1 MYYPLALDFHEV
13 LEGGTRQ
20 PSQTAG
26 APEFG
31 QLIRL
36 LEDKLAQG
44 SDADI
49 SLSVDDT
56 HELVHALRFSKDAND
71 RLQVVEQELA
81 EATQRAGESPF
92 LGKYGDYTGH
102 VWNDLRSAGDVRE
115 LPKQVTDA
123 VTLIEDRFCDKGK
136 ILRKRAETLRPPLTE
151 RAARCAAFA
160 YSVRC
165 QLFHSEEVYNP
176 TEKTI
181 GPRAD
186 ADLEALAT
194 DLPGSRSGQLGYW
207 QEIINY
213 VKCTR
218 GPQESE
224 SGKTSSDQVS
234 VSRRSKLTRNQS
246 AQFFAD
252 LAADGTLPRSATPF
266 LLEHGVF
273 GASPAVSPIS
283 RSKRGRSA
291 SPLVKRTRKRIAGE
305 DPFVT
310 SRLCDTTLLRPSGL
324 RSDEAK
330 TLLTEILSDVNRRIE
345 GAEYESLKHRGRG
358 TGGSIWDLGDKDDD
372 VGLGSAFVEEEEE
385 D

>member
-1 MYYPLALDFHEV
+1 MVFTIQASFRSAGARNAVSSSSYLALSLPSHRGCRFTQSSG
-13 LEGGTRQ
+13 EGLQ
-20 PSQTAG
+20 PSSPEPSQTAA

-56 HELVHALRFSKDAND
+56 HELVRALRFSKDAND

-81 EATQRAGESPF
+81 EATQRAGDSPF
-92 LGKYGDYTGH
+92 LGKFGDYSGH
-102 VWNDLRSAGDVRE
+102 VWNDLHSAGDVQE

-123 VTLIEDRFCDKGK
+123 ATLIEDRFCDKGK
-136 ILRKRAETLRPPLTE
+136 SFRKRAETLRPPLTE

-165 QLFHSEEVYNP
+165 QLFHSEAVYNA
-176 TEKTI
+176 TKETI

-186 ADLEALAT
+186 ADLATLAT
-194 DLPGSRSGQLGYW
+194 DLPGSRSDQLGYW

-218 GPQESE
+218 GPQGSKK
-224 SGKTSSDQVS
+224 GKTSSDQVS
-234 VSRRSKLTRNQS
+234 VSRQSKLTRSQS

-252 LAADGTLPRSATPF
+252 LAADGTLPRSTTPF

-273 GASPAVSPIS
+273 GVSPA
-283 RSKRGRSA
+283 
-291 SPLVKRTRKRIAGE
+291 E
-305 DPFVT
+305 VT
-310 SRLCDTTLLRPSGL
+310 SELCDTTLLRSSGL
-324 RSDEAK
+324 RSFEARD
-330 TLLTEILSDVNRRIE
+330 LLKAVSLDVTRRIKE
-345 GAEYESLKHRGRG
+345 AEHESSKRRGRG
-358 TGGSIWDLGDKDDD
+358 TGGSVWDHGDED
-372 VGLGSAFVEEEEE
+372 VVLGSAFEEVEEE